1 MSSRL
6 QKLLRRLP
14 DLLVY
19 PFREMGWMHV
29 LFATVI
35 HFLASLLLEV
45 SDGNMV
51 GGARRGGIGAFG
63 VMMFGYL
70 VAYLFRV
77 VNVSASGERA
87 LPEWPGAA
95 NWRTAFVM
103 PALQTFVL
111 GLVVFVPSV
120 LGAVVLPGAAPAY
133 VLLVAGLL
141 VWPIGFLGLALD
153 RSLTGLAPARGL
165 AAIREAPIH
174 YAFVAGL
181 TVASVWIAGL
191 FSADIT
197 TAGPT
202 AGAIGSLVFVYLML
216 VNARAIGDF
225 YHVNAERLD
234 WFGEADEE
242 EPDFR
247 GIGASLR
254 STDRGAEV
262 VDVLEGS
269 PAERAG
275 LRPEDLIYAVDQTPI
290 ADLSLDEV
298 TDRIQGPGGTSVQ
311 LHGESA
317 EGKRFQVQ
325 VVRGAVERRGR

>member
-14 DLLVY
+14 DLLLY

-51 GGARRGGIGAFG
+51 GGARRGGTGAFG

-174 YAFVAGL
+174 YAFVGAV
-181 TVASVWIAGL
+181 TVASFWVAGR

-225 YHVNAERLD
+225 YHANAERLD
-234 WFGEADEE
+234 WFGEAGDDRG
-242 EPDFR
+242 PDFH

-254 STDRGAEV
+254 MTDGGAEV

-269 PAERAG
+269 GAERAG
-275 LRPEDLIYAVDQTPI
+275 LRSGDLINMVDETPV

-311 LHGESA
+311 LRGESVDGGRFDA
-317 EGKRFQVQ
+317 E
-325 VVRGAVERRGR
+325 VVRGAVKR